1 VGLIPDDKIAEIRD
15 RTDIVQVIGEYVSL
29 RRAGTN
35 WKGLCP
41 FHNEKSPSFNVHPV
55 RQFFHCFGCGKSG
68 DVFSF
73 LRELEG
79 KSFIETARDLA
90 RKAGIDLPEPTTRS
104 PEAQAFEAAQ
114 KSERQKMLALNE
126 MVAGFFARELA
137 GPQGAQARAYLE
149 KRGIAGA
156 KRKEGAE
163 EALVTDVFHVGYA
176 PAGWE
181 ALVRFLEE
189 KKVPHELAERAGLI
203 RQRDRHSS
211 DRVPARPQ
219 PGSPPTKA
227 THFDVFV
234 DRVVYALTSPVGEI
248 LGFGG
253 RIMDP
258 PPGTPPREDGK
269 TQPKYKN
276 SPETLLYKKG
286 DNLFGLHAARHQIRR
301 SGRALVV
308 EGNFD
313 VMTLHAVGVGYAVAP
328 QGTAI
333 TVEQVKLLS
342 RFAREVVLML
352 DADPAGRAAT
362 MKVIHLFV
370 EAGLPCRIASLRPE
384 TRADGSVK
392 KVDPDELARR
402 DLPRLQALIDS
413 APDAVEH
420 FFNEVASSADPTV
433 PGRVRAIGECVP
445 LLRAVPD
452 RLARE
457 LYCEQL
463 AQLLKVPTGKVIG
476 AMREMNARPP
486 SRTDI
491 QIGRRDRD
499 EGSVHPSSPSSPSSP
514 EEIVSREPTPREISP
529 VLHKLLS
536 LLAQHA
542 ALLPKLPI
550 DLVAAIDDEAV
561 RTLLE
566 GGMAR
571 RALDSRA
578 VESAGPEIRQAAA
591 RALLSDEFAGIPN
604 PEKALAS
611 IAAQIKIPRDR
622 TGLEEARKAAL
633 ESGDKELVRTI
644 NARILASTRS

>member
-1 VGLIPDDKIAEIRD
+1 MGLIPEDKIAEIRD

-29 RRAGTN
+29 RRAGTS

-55 RQFFHCFGCGKSG
+55 RAFFHCFGCGKSG
-68 DVFSF
+68 DVFTF

-79 KSFIETARDLA
+79 KSFLDTARDLA
-90 RKAGIDLPEPTTRS
+90 RKAGIDLPEPTPRS
-104 PEAQAFEAAQ
+104 PEAAAHELAA
-114 KSERQKMLALNE
+114 KTERQKMLALNE
-126 MVAGFFARELA
+126 SVAAFYARELA
-137 GPQGAQARAYLE
+137 APGGAAARAYLD

-156 KRKEGAE
+156 KRKEGIE
-163 EALVTDVFHVGYA
+163 EQLVTDVFHVGYA
-176 PAGWE
+176 PAGWD

-203 RQRDRHSS
+203 RQRDK
-211 DRVPARPQ
+211 VTTRPV
-219 PGSPPTKA
+219 PGSPPSRT

-253 RIMDP
+253 RVMDP
-258 PPGTPPREDGK
+258 PPGAGAATDGAK
-269 TQPKYKN
+269 SQPKYKN

-313 VMTLHAVGVGYAVAP
+313 VMTLHAVGLGYAVAP

-333 TVEQVKLLS
+333 TLEQVKLLS

-352 DADPAGRAAT
+352 DADPAGRAAAL
-362 MKVIHLFV
+362 KVIHLFV
-370 EAGLPCRIASLRPE
+370 EAGLPCRIAALRPE
-384 TRADGSVK
+384 NGADGTVK

-402 DLPRLQALIDS
+402 DLPRLQSIIDS

-420 FFNEVASSADPTV
+420 FFNEVAAAADPTV

-463 AQLLKVPTGKVIG
+463 AQLLKVPTGKVIQ
-476 AMREMNARPP
+476 AMREMNARPQPRSDRGHEGVHTEPP
-486 SRTDI
+486 S
-491 QIGRRDRD
+491 
-499 EGSVHPSSPSSPSSP
+499 
-514 EEIVSREPTPREISP
+514 EEAVSRELPSRAIEPT
-529 VLHKLLS
+529 LHKLLA

-542 ALLPKLPI
+542 VLLPKVGI
-550 DLVAAIDDEAV
+550 DLVAAIDDPAV
-561 RTLLE
+561 RALLE

-578 VESAGPEIRQAAA
+578 VESAAPEIRQAAA
-591 RALLSDEFAGIPN
+591 RALLSDEFAGLPN
-604 PEKALAS
+604 PDKALAS

-622 TGLEEARKAAL
+622 PGLELARQAAL
-633 ESGDKELVRTI
+633 ESGDRELVRTI